1 MKSLTQVKTK
11 ASLLNAL
18 AALLILSS
26 GSSQAQNTANQ
37 SATLKPKAAEPAAE
51 WVGHYYLKGQ
61 MEMGSELL
69 LRADGSF
76 AWMISYGAMDQQ
88 AQGRWT
94 LKDQTITLTSAKPS
108 QAPKFRL
115 FEEDELRIRKPAAE
129 GTWVAIVGKPQV
141 GPAANME
148 VMFQARS
155 GKTATAVTDRRGDA
169 TVAMAADEA
178 WVRVGLRPKGQ
189 QSDWQWLDVPAQRAQ
204 ARIAAFAIDDER
216 YIIPVGFERME
227 LRPVGPKTL
236 RTESLGFPM
245 TYSKE

>member
-1 MKSLTQVKTK
+1 MKLPFQAKTK
-11 ASLLNAL
+11 ASLPGVLVV
-18 AALLILSS
+18 LLILST
-26 GSSQAQNTANQ
+26 GSSLAQNVASP
-37 SATLKPKAAEPAAE
+37 SATPKPKAASPASE

-76 AWMISYGAMDQQ
+76 AWMISYGAVDQQ

-94 LKDQTITLTSAKPS
+94 LKDQTISLTSAKPS
-108 QAPKFRL
+108 KAPAFRL
-115 FEEDELRIRKPAAE
+115 FEEDELHIRKPAAE
-129 GTWVAIVGKPQV
+129 GSWVAIVGKPQV

-148 VMFQARS
+148 VTFQARS
-155 GKTATAVTDRRGDA
+155 GKTAKAVTDRRGDA
-169 TVAMAADEA
+169 TVAMAADEV
-178 WVRVGLRPKGQ
+178 WVRAGLRPKGHTG
-189 QSDWQWLDVPAQRAQ
+189 DWHWLDIPAQRAQ

-216 YIIPVGFERME
+216 YLIPMGFERME